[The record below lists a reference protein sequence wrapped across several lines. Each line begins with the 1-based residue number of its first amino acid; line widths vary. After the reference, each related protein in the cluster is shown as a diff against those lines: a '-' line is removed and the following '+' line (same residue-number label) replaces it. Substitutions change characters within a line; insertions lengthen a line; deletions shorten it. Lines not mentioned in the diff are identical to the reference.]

1 MPVNKPLRAVTMP
14 FLMTGSN
21 HVAYINE
28 WVWSVMGV
36 VCVDANGFGGC
47 LD

>member
-21 HVAYINE
+21 RVAYINE
-28 WVWSVMGV
+28 WAWSVPMQMALV
-36 VCVDANGFGGC
+36 AV
-47 LD
+47 